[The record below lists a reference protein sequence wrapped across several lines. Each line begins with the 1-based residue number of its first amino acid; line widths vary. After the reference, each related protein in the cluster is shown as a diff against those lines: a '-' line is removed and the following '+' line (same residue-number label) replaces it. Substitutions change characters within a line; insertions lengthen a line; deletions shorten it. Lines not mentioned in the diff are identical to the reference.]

1 MLVGSMGVEPI
12 SLHRC
17 TSAVFQPSTLT
28 ALGLCS
34 SPLKQTQVCRA
45 VFKFMLSPCRGH
57 LASIAPPL
65 HLLTS
70 EDSECLILA
79 DVFRV

>member
-1 MLVGSMGVEPI
+1 MMVDSMGVEPT

-28 ALGLCS
+28 ALSLCS

-45 VFKFMLSPCRGH
+45 VFKFM
-57 LASIAPPL
+57 
-65 HLLTS
+65 
-70 EDSECLILA
+70 
-79 DVFRV
+79 